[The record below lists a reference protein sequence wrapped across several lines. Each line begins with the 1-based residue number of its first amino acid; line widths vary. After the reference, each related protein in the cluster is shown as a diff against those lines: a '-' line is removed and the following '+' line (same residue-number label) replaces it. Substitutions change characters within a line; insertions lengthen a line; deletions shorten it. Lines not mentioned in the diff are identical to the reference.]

1 MNVKKLAAYL
11 AVAFGLSW
19 TLGFLFF
26 ANGGRVGTGPFVA
39 MGVVYMFTPAIAAV
53 VAQKFVAGQPLKEL
67 GLRVPRLSW
76 LIVSWLTPVV
86 LVGLT
91 ILISTA
97 LPGVSLDLGLAAVY
111 EKLAATLSPAQLAEA
126 HRKLDHGLLAMPGA
140 LFAISFL
147 QALIAG
153 PSINAAAAFG
163 EELGWRGLMGTEL
176 RSLGFWRPAFVTG
189 VVWGIWH
196 LPFIVNGYNYP
207 GYPVLGPLMMTGL
220 TVLLAPLLLF
230 VRIRARSVFA
240 PAVFHGTFNAL
251 AGFGLFL
258 HGGSVLTVGATGA
271 AGFIVLAAAN
281 GALWVYLRRNPN
293 AAEWPAGID

>member
-1 MNVKKLAAYL
+1 MNVKKLTAYL

-19 TLGFLFF
+19 TLAFLFF

-39 MGVVYMFTPAIAAV
+39 MAVVYMFTPAIAAV
-53 VAQKFVAGQPLKEL
+53 VAQKFIAGEPLREL
-67 GLRVPRLSW
+67 GLGVPRLSW

-91 ILISTA
+91 ILLSTA
-97 LPGVSLDLGLAAVY
+97 LPGVSLDLGLSAIY
-111 EKLAATLSPAQLAEA
+111 EKLATTLSPAQLAEA
-126 HRKLDHGLLAMPGA
+126 HRKLDHGVLAIPGA
-140 LFAISFL
+140 FFAISFL

-153 PSINAAAAFG
+153 PSINAVAAFG

-176 RSLGFWRPAFVTG
+176 RSLGFWRPAFLTG
-189 VVWGIWH
+189 IVWGIWH

-207 GYPVLGPLMMTGL
+207 GYPVLGPVMMTGL

-230 VRIRARSVFA
+230 VRLRARSVFA

-251 AGFGLFL
+251 ATFGLFL

-271 AGFIVLAAAN
+271 AGFVVLAAAN
-281 GALWVYLRRNPN
+281 CALWFYLRRNPSV
-293 AAEWPAGID
+293 AEWTA